1 MGNRTEP
8 LLSVAAAAREIGVH
22 KSTLARQIRSGAVRS
37 HEGKVRV
44 FEVRADRKRRVG
56 LHRSWRWAGKPDFWQ
71 PHRSGHRLSP
81 RRDPTSHT
89 ADPTSHDLSISLT
102 IGGKCLTILIR

>member
-71 PHRSGHRLSP
+71 PHRSSRRLPP
-81 RRDPTSHT
+81 RHDPTSHV
-89 ADPTSHDLSISLT
+89 ADPTSLGMRISLT
-102 IGGKCLTILIR
+102 IGGKCLKISVG